1 MTARRPKREKAPPPP
16 VEHDDSKWS
25 LKEKRRL
32 QRALLKYSPQ
42 QVDNIAKIIV
52 TKTVTEIRAYLDKM
66 EERLKLYAE
75 NRPKEAIESWS
86 TLATNLI
93 SCEMKDYSEV
103 LSEVMAVAANMEERD
118 TPSQSDDSD
127 NIPDYDSIYKYIS
140 MILAGEDLPFLGKI
154 ECSIVLDLMHSLID
168 TIRTHDTSKQQEI
181 MLQKY
186 DLLTSKIDLND
197 TMVHVER
204 CRKAINNDYSDFQT
218 FDNGSK
224 NTSSKP
230 VPSTSTGGP
239 STSTGGPSTSTGG
252 PTTNQGALS
261 IVVVGPSSDNKIT
274 TSQIKERAL
283 ASTGDNSLST
293 VTSTPSTKTPPTKG
307 KGKGGPIKRK
317 PNTLVPLPTKKSK
330 MSKSPENVCSQE
342 KQTIQSSDSSQV
354 KLNNTS
360 LSGNCENSSPIDDTV
375 NSCKEMENRPGTS
388 SDNTPNNLSRQTSTE
403 NINKESSNNDNETTK
418 QKETI
423 PKKPALFTLNPFCIP
438 IDLLKFQ
445 RLVPSE
451 VMFNPVIKTH
461 QMVQR
466 IFPQRNKSR
475 FKIEEQKNSEKEV
488 EVICV
493 DEKQDVIRREKFIS
507 IIREDINN
515 EDNKHQ

>member
-1 MTARRPKREKAPPPP
+1 M
-16 VEHDDSKWS
+16 
-25 LKEKRRL
+25 
-32 QRALLKYSPQ
+32 
-42 QVDNIAKIIV
+42 
-52 TKTVTEIRAYLDKM
+52 
-66 EERLKLYAE
+66 
-75 NRPKEAIESWS
+75 
-86 TLATNLI
+86 
-93 SCEMKDYSEV
+93 
-103 LSEVMAVAANMEERD
+103 
-118 TPSQSDDSD
+118 
-127 NIPDYDSIYKYIS
+127 
-140 MILAGEDLPFLGKI
+140 
-154 ECSIVLDLMHSLID
+154 
-168 TIRTHDTSKQQEI
+168 
-181 MLQKY
+181 
-186 DLLTSKIDLND
+186 
-197 TMVHVER
+197 
-204 CRKAINNDYSDFQT
+204 
-218 FDNGSK
+218 
-224 NTSSKP
+224 
-230 VPSTSTGGP
+230 TSTGGP

-274 TSQIKERAL
+274 TSQINERAL